1 MNEIRAAQEDLSKTF
16 REAGQSF
23 YAQSQGTPEA
33 GQPGAEAGTAQGD
46 GASSKPADD
55 VVEAD
60 YEIVDEAKK

>member
-1 MNEIRAAQEDLSKTF
+1 MSGGGPKYEVHEGKQAPAELPLESRKERSAQGGS
-16 REAGQSF
+16 
-23 YAQSQGTPEA
+23 
-33 GQPGAEAGTAQGD
+33 AQGD